1 MTSIGPG
8 LPNAAAVLPRRAAD
22 VALRPSTSDA
32 TRATA
37 AADDGPRLS
46 RLGQPRPGLAHAV
59 FTYGANLADSGPGAG
74 SRGSRID
81 LYV

>member
-1 MTSIGPG
+1 MNSIGPG

-22 VALRPSTSDA
+22 AAQRPAPGETVRA
-32 TRATA
+32 AATA
-37 AADDGPRLS
+37 DDAPRVS

-59 FTYGANLADSGPGAG
+59 FTYGASLANTVPGVDA
-74 SRGSRID
+74 RGSRID

>member
-8 LPNAAAVLPRRAAD
+8 LPNAADVLPRRAAD
-22 VALRPSTSDA
+22 ATLRASA
-32 TRATA
+32 TDTVRATA
-37 AADDGPRLS
+37 AADDAPRVS

-59 FTYGANLADSGPGAG
+59 FTYGANLAESGPGA
-74 SRGSRID
+74 RGNRID